1 MAVSRETA
9 PSKNVELGGKDG
21 FKRFAHGVT
30 GWVRNARRINGGWH
44 IAMARYFRVF
54 FTTTHLLTPELHA
67 QIGEAYDL
75 LMKVHTAVRIALPK
89 GAVHVYQGA
98 INDLLDA
105 MVVLCAP
112 NTPSECQ
119 SIKYHWARHWGNY
132 RVDLGCS
139 AQEKSLERKLGET
152 QKKNFKFTNGRGD
165 IEVPLCHPHA
175 TLT

>member
-1 MAVSRETA
+1 
-9 PSKNVELGGKDG
+9 
-21 FKRFAHGVT
+21 
-30 GWVRNARRINGGWH
+30 
-44 IAMARYFRVF
+44 MARYFRVF

-98 INDLLDA
+98 INELLDA